1 MHRPEGK
8 KRKGELA
15 IQTWGLY
22 ARLSASRRAGL
33 VLAGALLLSLLPSV
47 SAQVNPQNPQ
57 GPGEPPKTSRF
68 IQEVLPSY
76 EGQNV
81 TSVELA
87 GRPDLNQAEYAHLL
101 AQRPN
106 TPFSIAKVNQSIAAL
121 KSTGKFQ
128 EVQLEVRPEPG
139 GVRVLLVLE
148 PAVYFGI
155 YEFPGALGSFTYARL
170 LQVANYP
177 PRGVYTPV
185 DVQDAQNNLQNYL
198 RRSGYFLSNVEGTLE
213 QHRQYGISDVIFHVT
228 LGRRAKFG
236 RVIIT
241 GAPPQESNYLRGKV
255 HSILARLRG
264 SAIRPGKTY
273 KMKTLQN
280 ATRYIENALNG
291 QGHLAAKVHLIGA
304 NYNPSTNRADITF
317 SVQAGPI
324 VHVKVVGGHIWSW
337 DKAKLMPVYDQIGV
351 DPELIQEGRQNLVSY
366 FQSKGYFDV
375 QVASNVLQQANGE
388 TIFYQIT
395 KGPRHKVG
403 AVSIAG
409 NRHMSDKQL
418 MPHVTVKK
426 AGRLWFEHGDFSEK
440 LVHSSVRNLENV
452 YKAAGFSSVKVT
464 PQVATHPNGNV
475 LVTFRVDEGPQ
486 DIVEAL
492 HVEGNT
498 SVPLAQLAPHGL
510 LLEPGHPYSQ
520 KNVNEDRN
528 NLMAR
533 YLDLG
538 YLTANFRET
547 VKPLPK
553 QPHQLVVTYE
563 IQEGPQ
569 VRTTRVL
576 TLGRRHSDPKLIE
589 RQITRL
595 QPGQPLR
602 ESDMLT
608 SESNLYTPGIYDW
621 AEIDP
626 RRRITTQRQE
636 EVLVKVHEAK
646 RNAIT
651 YGFGFEVINRGGS
664 VPSGTVALP
673 GLPPVGLP
681 SKFKTSQKTFWGP
694 RGSFEYTRNDVRG
707 KGESFAISGLAGR
720 LDQQG
725 SISYIDPNLRWTD
738 WKATLSLGGEHNSE
752 NPIFT
757 SRQANT
763 GLQFQHA
770 LNPDKTDNLFFRY
783 NFSETGLTRL
793 LIPGLVPTSDQHVR
807 LSTLSASF
815 VRDTRDNALDAH
827 KGIYETYEVSVN
839 PAALGSNF
847 SFARLMLQDAYYKDI
862 FAGVIWANSIR
873 IGLEQPFGNSHV
885 PLSEKFFSG
894 GGGTLRG
901 FSLNGAGPQQTIPA
915 CGTPGVPSTCAF
927 ITVPVGGNQ
936 LFILNSEFRI
946 PINYDLP
953 LVHKNLGVV
962 PFYDGGNVY
971 QRIGFHNFGADFT
984 NSVGV
989 GLRYKTPVGPIR
1001 IDVGRNLNPPPGVK
1015 ATQYFITIGQA
1026 F

>member
-1 MHRPEGK
+1 MRRPGGK
-8 KRKGELA
+8 QKSAQLA
-15 IQTWGLY
+15 AERQRSPLWLQVVQL
-22 ARLSASRRAGL
+22 AAMS
-33 VLAGALLLSLLPSV
+33 VLAFLLTCELPLW
-47 SAQVNPQNPQ
+47 AQANPQNPH

-68 IQEVLPSY
+68 TQEVLPSY

-87 GRPDLNQAEYAHLL
+87 GRPEVNGAGYEHLL

-121 KSTGKFQ
+121 KGTGKFQ
-128 EVQLEVRPEPG
+128 DVQLQVRPEPG
-139 GVRVLLVLE
+139 GVRVLLILE

-155 YEFPGALGSFTYARL
+155 YEFPGALGHFTYARL
-170 LQVANYP
+170 LQVTNYP

-185 DVQDAQNNLQNYL
+185 DVQDAQNNLQTFF
-198 RRSGYFLSNVEGTLE
+198 RRSGFFLSNVEATLE

-241 GAPPQESNYLRGKV
+241 GATPQESNYLRGKV

-273 KMKTLQN
+273 KIKTLQN
-280 ATRYIENALNG
+280 ATRYIESALNG
-291 QGHLAAKVHLIGA
+291 QGRLAAKVHLIGA
-304 NYNPSTNRADITF
+304 NYNPGTNRADITF
-317 SVQAGPI
+317 QVQAGPM

-337 DKAKLMPVYDQIGV
+337 DRAKLLPVYAQIGV

-366 FQSKGYFDV
+366 FQSKGYFNV
-375 QVASNVLQQANGE
+375 QVASNVQQQANGE
-388 TIFYQIT
+388 TITYQIT

-403 AVSIAG
+403 EVAIAG
-409 NRHMSDKQL
+409 NRHMSDAQL
-418 MPHVTVKK
+418 RPHVTVKK
-426 AGRLWFEHGDFSEK
+426 AGWLWFEHGDFSEK
-440 LVHSSVRNLENV
+440 LVHTSVRNLENI

-464 PQVATHPNGNV
+464 PQVTTHSNGNV

-492 HVEGNT
+492 KVEGNAT
-498 SVPLAQLAPHGL
+498 VPLSQLAPHGL
-510 LLEPGHPYSQ
+510 LLAPGQPYSQ

-538 YLTANFRET
+538 YLTATFRET

-553 QPHQLVVTYE
+553 QPHQLVVTYQIE
-563 IQEGPQ
+563 EGPQ

-576 TLGRRHSDPKLIE
+576 TLGRRHSDQKLID
-589 RQITRL
+589 RQISSL
-595 QPGQPLR
+595 QPGKPLR
-602 ESDMLT
+602 ESDMLS
-608 SESNLYTPGIYDW
+608 SETKLYTPGIYDW

-626 RRRITTQRQE
+626 RRRITTQHQE

-707 KGESFAISGLAGR
+707 KGESFTISGLAGR

-725 SISYIDPNLRWTD
+725 SISYINPNFRWTD
-738 WKATLSLGGEHNSE
+738 WTATVSIGGEHNSE

-770 LNPDKTDNLFFRY
+770 MNADKTDNLFLRY

-793 LIPGLVPTSDQHVR
+793 LIPGLVPASDRHVR

-827 KGIYETYEVSVN
+827 KGIYETYELSFN

-847 SFARLMLQDAYYKDI
+847 SFARLMLQTAYYKAI
-862 FAGVIWANSIR
+862 LKGVIWANSLR

-885 PLSEKFFSG
+885 PLSERFFSG
-894 GGGTLRG
+894 GGSTLRG
-901 FSLNGAGPQQTIPA
+901 FPLNGAGPQKSIPA

-927 ITVPVGGNQ
+927 ITVPTGGDQ
-936 LFILNSEFRI
+936 LFLLNSEFRI

-953 LVHKNLGVV
+953 LVHKNLGIV

-971 QRIGFHNFGADFT
+971 QRIGFHNFGADYT
-984 NSVGV
+984 NSVGL

-1001 IDVGRNLNPPPGVK
+1001 IDLGHNLNPPPGVK
-1015 ATQYFITIGQA
+1015 ATQFFVTIGQA

>member
-1 MHRPEGK
+1 MLTSAAP
-8 KRKGELA
+8 
-15 IQTWGLY
+15 
-22 ARLSASRRAGL
+22 LSAQA
-33 VLAGALLLSLLPSV
+33 
-47 SAQVNPQNPQ
+47 QNPRA
-57 GPGEPPKTSRF
+57 PGEPPKTSRF
-68 IQEVLPSY
+68 TQEVLPSY

-87 GRPDLNQAEYAHLL
+87 GRPELNPAAFTSLL
-101 AQRPN
+101 AQRAN
-106 TPFSIAKVNQSIAAL
+106 QPFSIAKVNQSIAAL
-121 KSTGKFQ
+121 KRTGKF
-128 EVQLEVRPEPG
+128 EDVQLQVRPEPG
-139 GVRVLLVLE
+139 GIRVLLVLE

-155 YEFPGALGSFTYARL
+155 YEFPGALGHFTYARL
-170 LQVANYP
+170 LQVTNYP

-185 DVQDAQNNLQNYL
+185 DVQDAQNGLQTFF
-198 RRSGYFLSNVEGTLE
+198 RRSGYFLANVEATLE
-213 QHRQYGISDVIFHVT
+213 QHRQFGITDVVFHVT

-241 GAPPQESNYLRGKV
+241 GATPKQSEFLRGKV
-255 HSILARLRG
+255 QSILARLHG

-280 ATRYIENALNG
+280 ATRYIEDALNDR
-291 QGHLAAKVHLIGA
+291 GHLAAKVQLIGS

-317 SVQAGPI
+317 QVQAGPI
-324 VHVKVVGGHIWSW
+324 VRVKVQGAHLWSW
-337 DKAKLMPVYDQIGV
+337 TKTKLLPVYAQIGV

-366 FQSKGYFDV
+366 FQDKGYFDV
-375 QVASNVLQQANGE
+375 QVTSTVQPQANGE
-388 TIFYQIT
+388 TIFYQIK

-403 AVSIAG
+403 EVAIAG
-409 NRHMSDKQL
+409 NRHMSEKAL
-418 MPHVTVKK
+418 MPHVAVKK
-426 AGRLWFEHGDFSEK
+426 AGWLWFEHGDFSQK
-440 LVHSSVRNLENV
+440 LVRTSVRNLENI
-452 YKAAGFSSVKVT
+452 YKAAGFSSVQVT
-464 PQVATHPNGNV
+464 PQVTTHSNGNV

-492 HVEGNT
+492 QVEGNDT
-498 SVPLAQLAPHGL
+498 VPLAQLAPQGL
-510 LLEPGHPYSQ
+510 LLAPGRPYSQ
-520 KNVNEDRN
+520 KNVNQDRN

-533 YLDLG
+533 YLELG
-538 YLTANFRET
+538 YLTSSFRET

-553 QPHQLVVTYE
+553 QPHRLVVTYQIE
-563 IQEGPQ
+563 EGPQ
-569 VRTTRVL
+569 VRTTKIV
-576 TLGRRHSDPKLIE
+576 TLGRRHSDQKLID
-589 RQITRL
+589 RATTSL
-595 QPGQPLR
+595 QPNKPLR
-602 ESDMLT
+602 EHDMLS
-608 SESNLYTPGIYDW
+608 SETKLYTSGIYDW

-626 RRRITTQRQE
+626 RRRITTQHQE
-636 EVLVKVHEAK
+636 EVLVKVHESK
-646 RNAIT
+646 RNVIT

-707 KGESFAISGLAGR
+707 KGETFTISGLAGR

-725 SISYIDPNLRWTD
+725 SISYINPNFRWTD
-738 WKATLSLGGEHNSE
+738 WKATVSLGGEHNSE

-770 LNPDKTDNLFFRY
+770 LNADQTNNLFLRY

-793 LIPGLVPTSDQHVR
+793 LIPGLVPPSDRHVR
-807 LSTLSASF
+807 LSTFSASF

-827 KGIYETYEVSVN
+827 KGIYETYELSLN
-839 PAALGSNF
+839 PSSLGSNF
-847 SFARLMLQDAYYKDI
+847 SFARLMLQTAYYKDI
-862 FAGVIWANSIR
+862 FAGIVWANSLR
-873 IGLEQPFGNSHV
+873 IGLEQPFGDSHV

-894 GGGTLRG
+894 GGSTLRG

-927 ITVPVGGNQ
+927 ITVPVGGDQ
-936 LFILNSEFRI
+936 LFIVNSEFRI

-953 LVHKNLGVV
+953 LLHKNLGIV

-971 QRIGFHNFGADFT
+971 RKIGFHNFGADYT
-984 NSVGV
+984 NSVGI

-1001 IDVGRNLNPPPGVK
+1001 IDLGHNLSPPPGVK
-1015 ATQYFITIGQA
+1015 ATQFFITIGQA